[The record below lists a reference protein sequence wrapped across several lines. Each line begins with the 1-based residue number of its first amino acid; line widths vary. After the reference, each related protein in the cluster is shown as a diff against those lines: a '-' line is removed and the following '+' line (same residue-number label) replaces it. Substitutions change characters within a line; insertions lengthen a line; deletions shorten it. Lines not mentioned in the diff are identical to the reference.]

1 MDDRPPAPSL
11 RIIEKEGAIVPECIE
26 LLDRQP
32 EMQFDLDIV
41 GQLKANGNIVPRPRE
56 VNDEGGEVGPLIY
69 DLHFANGTWA
79 YTVVGTVDLVNGSTA
94 LILREVDDES

>member
-56 VNDEGGEVGPLIY
+56 VNEVGPLIY

-79 YTVVGTVDLVNGSTA
+79 YAVVGTVVLVNGSTA
-94 LILREVDDES
+94 MILQEVDDES